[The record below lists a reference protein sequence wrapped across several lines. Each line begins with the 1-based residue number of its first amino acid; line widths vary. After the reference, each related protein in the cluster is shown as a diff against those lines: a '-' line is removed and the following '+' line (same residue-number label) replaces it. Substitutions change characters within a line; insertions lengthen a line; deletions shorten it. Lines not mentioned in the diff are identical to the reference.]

1 MSVTKVD
8 HKQILRDDPPHT
20 CDNETTE
27 KIVDT
32 EAAVDDERYDIAS
45 CNITIEPD
53 KYDSLLD

>member
-1 MSVTKVD
+1 MM
-8 HKQILRDDPPHT
+8 ILLT
-20 CDNETTE
+20 CDNENTE